1 MKVLRRL
8 LYCII
13 LSLFF
18 PLTGYAEEIVPQK
31 EQLEIIFVIDSSGS
45 MKTNDPSGIGLDLV
59 QAFIDTMQT
68 QGIRI
73 GYVAYNDEIL
83 SYSAPDTI
91 ETAQKRNKLKDQI
104 SSITYSGDTDIGMG
118 VSQACELF
126 SDKENTRRIMV
137 LISDGETDLPAD
149 SPRTE
154 KQSNQE
160 LKDCISQCRE
170 ENIPIYTIAF
180 GQYDGSIAV
189 LREIAEETQAESYSA
204 KNPEDLMEILYGI
217 FQNNLFYRIQQFSNG
232 TYAGGSQQIT
242 CVLDSVYVDE
252 IDILLI
258 SSGSVGETLVQ
269 YGDQNLPLTNLSHY
283 AVGKIENNQNS
294 MAEKE
299 LTIHTATNQG
309 QDLQV
314 YVISYR
320 GFMPVM
326 NIETKAA
333 RNQSLDYEICFQNAS
348 GEKITDTDF
357 YRLLTWELFC
367 TDSKAEKDVM
377 ITKEEVRNGILRG
390 SIQFAHSGMY
400 SLEGTLSDGY
410 GSYVYPFQIEVS
422 NTVPQGS
429 IPAEKAILVNQTLSY
444 HLNNYFH
451 DADGDALAYSVPDS
465 QENLLVQL
473 DGDALTLTPQR
484 AGNHR
489 VTIQASDGEDM
500 LQYTYSLQVNT
511 WWQAYWWVTAA
522 ALIVSVVFIWK
533 LTHKPKPEIERLTE
547 QRRQYHFSGKLNAYF
562 LRQPQ
567 EEEEIPP
574 LTFQMNRVK
583 DGRVSLGDLFG
594 EYPVQAEA
602 LQLNSIFLIADENRS
617 MVLYHTSK
625 SDVMVGNA
633 IACRQLQ
640 YSIRFGDVIY
650 ITSQDGGYDLEI
662 HYIAVFQ

>member
-1 MKVLRRL
+1 MKVLRKL

-13 LSLFF
+13 LALFF
-18 PLTGYAEEIVPQK
+18 PLTGYAEEIVPEK
-31 EQLEIIFVIDSSGS
+31 EQIEIIFVIDSSGS
-45 MKTNDPSGIGLDLV
+45 MKTNDRSGIGIDMV

-73 GYVAYNDEIL
+73 GYVAYNNEIL
-83 SYSAPDTI
+83 SYSAPETI
-91 ETAQKRNKLKDQI
+91 ETTEKRKRLKDQI
-104 SSITYSGDTDIGMG
+104 SSITYSGDTDIGLG
-118 VSQACELF
+118 VSHACELF
-126 SDKENTRRIMV
+126 SEKENTRRIMV
-137 LISDGETDLPAD
+137 LISDGETDLSAG

-154 KQSNQE
+154 AQSSQE
-160 LKDCISQCRE
+160 LDYCMNWCRD

-189 LREIAEETQAESYSA
+189 LKKIAEETKAESYSA
-204 KNPEDLMEILYGI
+204 KNPEDLIEILYGI

-242 CVLDSVYVDE
+242 CVLDSIYVDE

-258 SSGSVGETLVQ
+258 SSGEVGETAVQ
-269 YGDQNLPLTNLSHY
+269 YGDEKLPLTNLSHY
-283 AVGKIENNQNS
+283 AVGKIENDQNS

-299 LTIHTATNQG
+299 ITIHTATNEG

-320 GFMPVM
+320 GLLPVM
-326 NIETKAA
+326 NTITKAA
-333 RNQSLDYEICFQNAS
+333 RNQNIEYNICFQNAA
-348 GEKITDTDF
+348 GETIMDADF
-357 YRLLTWELFC
+357 YRILTWDLFC
-367 TDSKAEKDVM
+367 TDSNAEKDVM

-390 SIQFAHSGMY
+390 SIQFAHSGNY
-400 SLEGTLSDGY
+400 TLNGILSDGY
-410 GSYVYPFQIEVS
+410 GSYVYPFQIDVS
-422 NTVPQGS
+422 NTMPQGN
-429 IPAEKAILVNQTLSY
+429 IPEEKKTLVNQAVTY
-444 HLNNYFH
+444 HLNEYFH
-451 DADGDALAYSVPDS
+451 DADGDTLVYSVPDS
-465 QENLLVQL
+465 QEDLLTQI
-473 DGDALTLTPQR
+473 DGDTLTLTPQR

-489 VTIQASDGEDM
+489 VTIQVSDGEDL
-500 LQYTYSLQVNT
+500 LQYTYSLKADT
-511 WWQAYWWVTAA
+511 WWQAYWWAIAA
-522 ALIVSVVFIWK
+522 ALTASVVFIWK

>member
-1 MKVLRRL
+1 MKMLRIL

-13 LSLFF
+13 LALFF
-18 PLTGYAEEIVPQK
+18 PLTGYAEEIVPEK

-45 MKTNDPSGIGLDLV
+45 MKTNDPSKIGLDMV

-73 GYVAYNDEIL
+73 GYVAYNNEIL
-83 SYSAPDTI
+83 SYSAPETI
-91 ETAQKRNKLKDQI
+91 ETAEKRNKLKDQI
-104 SSITYSGDTDIGMG
+104 SSITYSRDTDIGLG
-118 VSQACELF
+118 VSRACELF
-126 SDKENTRRIMV
+126 SDEENTRRMMV
-137 LISDGETDLPAD
+137 LISDGETDLPAG
-149 SPRTE
+149 SLRTVE
-154 KQSNQE
+154 QSNQE
-160 LKDCISQCRE
+160 LEYCISQCRD

-180 GQYDGSIAV
+180 GQYDGNITLLEKTAK
-189 LREIAEETQAESYSA
+189 ETQAESYSA

-217 FQNNLFYRIQQFSNG
+217 FQNNLFCRIQQFSNG

-258 SSGSVGETLVQ
+258 SSGAVGETMVQ
-269 YGDQNLPLTNLSHY
+269 YGDKNLPLTNLSHY

-294 MAEKE
+294 MAQKE

-309 QDLQV
+309 QNLQV

-326 NIETKAA
+326 NIETTAA
-333 RNQSLDYEICFQNAS
+333 RNQRLDYNICFQNAA
-348 GEKITDTDF
+348 GENITDDDF
-357 YRLLTWELFC
+357 YRLFTWELLC
-367 TDSKAEKDVM
+367 TDSKARRDVV
-377 ITKEEVRNGILRG
+377 ITKEEIHNGILRG
-390 SIQFAHSGMY
+390 NIQFAHSGIY

-410 GSYVYPFQIEVS
+410 GSYRYPFQVEVS

-429 IPAEKAILVNQTLSY
+429 IPEEKAVLVNQTLAY
-444 HLNNYFH
+444 HLNSYFH
-451 DADGDALAYSVPDS
+451 DADKDALIYSIPES

-489 VTIQASDGEDM
+489 VTIQVSDGEDM
-500 LQYTYSLQVNT
+500 LQYTYHLQVNR
-511 WWQAYWWVTAA
+511 WWQVYWWVIAA
-522 ALIVSVVFIWK
+522 ALIVSVIFIWK
-533 LTHKPKPEIERLTE
+533 ITYKPKPEIERLTE

-562 LRQPQ
+562 LQQPQ

-650 ITSQDGGYDLEI
+650 ITSNDGKYDLEI

>member
-1 MKVLRRL
+1 MKVLQKL

-18 PLTGYAEEIVPQK
+18 PLTGYAEEIVPEK

-45 MKTNDPSGIGLDLV
+45 MKTNDPSGIGLDMV

-73 GYVAYNDEIL
+73 GYVAYNNEIL
-83 SYSAPDTI
+83 SYSAPETI
-91 ETAQKRNKLKDQI
+91 ETAEKRKKLKDQI
-104 SSITYSGDTDIGMG
+104 SSITYSGDTDTGMG
-118 VSQACELF
+118 VSQACGLLSNEA
-126 SDKENTRRIMV
+126 NTHRIMV
-137 LISDGETDLPAD
+137 LISDGETDLPAG
-149 SPRTE
+149 SLRTE
-154 KQSNQE
+154 EQSNQE
-160 LKDCISQCRE
+160 LEDCMDWCRD
-170 ENIPIYTIAF
+170 ENVPIYTIAF
-180 GQYDGSIAV
+180 GKYDGSIA
-189 LREIAEETQAESYSA
+189 LLEKMAKETQAESYSA
-204 KNPEDLMEILYGI
+204 KKPEDLIEILYGI

-258 SSGSVGETLVQ
+258 FSGAVGETLVQ

-283 AVGKIENNQNS
+283 AVGKIESSQNS

-326 NIETKAA
+326 NIGTKAS
-333 RNQSLDYEICFQNAS
+333 RNQSLEYNICFQNAS
-348 GEKITDTDF
+348 GENITDADF
-357 YRLLTWELFC
+357 YRLLKWELFC
-367 TDSKAEKDVM
+367 TDSKAGKDVM

-390 SIQFAHSGMY
+390 NIQFAHSGMY

-410 GSYVYPFQIEVS
+410 GTYVYPFQIEVL

-429 IPAEKAILVNQTLSY
+429 IPAEKALLVNQTLSY

-451 DADGDALAYSVPDS
+451 DADGDVLAYSVPDS

-473 DGDALTLTPQR
+473 DGDVLTITPQR

-489 VTIQASDGEDM
+489 VAIQISDGEDM

-511 WWQAYWWVTAA
+511 WWQAYWWAIAA
-522 ALIVSVVFIWK
+522 ALAASVVFIWK

-650 ITSQDGGYDLEI
+650 ITSNDGKYDLEI